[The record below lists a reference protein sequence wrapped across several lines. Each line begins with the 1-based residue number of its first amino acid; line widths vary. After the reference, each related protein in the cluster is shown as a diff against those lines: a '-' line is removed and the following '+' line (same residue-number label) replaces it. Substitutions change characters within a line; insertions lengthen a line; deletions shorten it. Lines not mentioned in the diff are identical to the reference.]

1 MIDNSANQAGETEPG
16 RGEPKVSMNSP
27 SPDQANGQDEQAI
40 STVGGEPG
48 EVGEAE
54 EAEEAEK
61 TQEDVFTTRLKLAE
75 AYLEMGDRDGAVDML
90 QEVIADGS
98 PDQQDIA
105 RRIMDRIENGDD

>member
-1 MIDNSANQAGETEPG
+1 MIREERHHGAIIIDIGASLTSIGVYLKDNLVFSNII
-16 RGEPKVSMNSP
+16 K
-27 SPDQANGQDEQAI
+27 
-40 STVGGEPG
+40 VGGIHITSDLVKG
-48 EVGEAE
+48 LGT